1 MPPHPF
7 PAAVAPLVSGDNLST
22 MSAPSSA
29 VPAAVTMG
37 ASLGGSALLLVV
49 VGCLFWSKRKKTSDA
64 GSIADRGMPA
74 TAPVQPP
81 PMQQESMPMVPP
93 PALVAVPAPAPVAA
107 PVQPDAKPVVPESV
121 VPQAQQ
127 LEQQPQPDAKAPDA
141 AAPAALDAPHTDD
154 AASDNSNEAADEPKD
169 LPGGPHAHSVRSR
182 GSITSTAAF
191 SHRLI
196 MAAPFGGA
204 ANGSDEP
211 TFLFIPQPTDDD
223 LDDTPPAPPAGASA
237 SPLAVTGMA
246 AAAAAA
252 KSAASPASEPAP
264 LLPSQQPL
272 FRATPSLPTRLFE
285 EEEVGPTSPMP
296 LTASTLAALRAHA
309 SVARHA
315 AENIPATG
323 SRALAMSLIAPS
335 KTEGSPRK
343 TVRGTVPIVEETKE
357 ETAATTLAA
366 DETTDNTPPTP
377 GPETVLMRILAT
389 AEADQAQSLVHK
401 RPSMPNPMADQQR
414 RLAREAEE
422 AMRRRNAAAEPQTP
436 GSPDTIAIS
445 VTDSDA
451 SSSDDSDRPLGVIV
465 PGAVAASQATVAT
478 ASPVISARRAAGVA
492 LPPSPAV
499 TPAAV
504 APATVTAAAAE

>member
-7 PAAVAPLVSGDNLST
+7 PAAVAPPATGDNLTT
-22 MSAPSSA
+22 MSAPNSA

-64 GSIADRGMPA
+64 GSIADRGISA

-93 PALVAVPAPAPVAA
+93 PALVPVPPPAPVIVPAE
-107 PVQPDAKPVVPESV
+107 PDAKPVVPEPAA
-121 VPQAQQ
+121 PQAQQ
-127 LEQQPQPDAKAPDA
+127 QQEQQPDTKAPDA
-141 AAPAALDAPHTDD
+141 AAPVALDVPHADD
-154 AASDNSNEAADEPKD
+154 AASDNSNEAADEAKD
-169 LPGGPHAHSVRSR
+169 LPEGRHAHSVRSR

-204 ANGSDEP
+204 GNGSDEP

-223 LDDTPPAPPAGASA
+223 LDDSPPAPPAGASA

-272 FRATPSLPTRLFE
+272 FRATPNLPTRLFE

-335 KTEGSPRK
+335 KSEGSPRK

-357 ETAATTLAA
+357 ETAAATLAVA
-366 DETTDNTPPTP
+366 ETTDNTPPTP

-389 AEADQAQSLVHK
+389 AEADQAQPLTHK
-401 RPSMPNPMADQQR
+401 RPSMPNPMAEQQR
-414 RLAREAEE
+414 RLALEAEE

-465 PGAVAASQATVAT
+465 PGAVVASQATVAA

-499 TPAAV
+499 TPAVV
-504 APATVTAAAAE
+504 APATATAAAAE